1 MTADHLHH
9 LRVERGEDGV
19 ATLVIDRQ
27 DKRNALT
34 VSMRDGIQRHLRAL
48 GADRSVRVVVV
59 RGAGRDAF
67 SAGGDIAEFLTLGP
81 RDLLRWGEQ
90 LSAPEEIPQ
99 PVIAAI
105 DGYCLGAGLEL
116 ALACDLRIAT
126 TPSTLGLP
134 EIRLGMMPGS
144 GGMQRMVRLIGLAR
158 TKGLIMR
165 GRRLTAVEAERHGL
179 VHEVCAPED
188 FDGAVD
194 ALARELA
201 AAAPLALSA
210 IKQVL
215 NQAPDC
221 ALDAGLEMERKAYAM
236 LRGTKD
242 YEEGIRAFIEGR
254 APVFTGE

>member
-1 MTADHLHH
+1 MTVEH
-9 LRVERGEDGV
+9 LRVERGDAGI
-19 ATLVIDRQ
+19 ATLIIDRQ

-34 VSMRDGIQRHLRAL
+34 VAMRDGIQRHLRAV

-59 RGAGRDAF
+59 RGAGGEAF
-67 SAGGDIAEFLTLGP
+67 SAGGDLAEFLTLGLP
-81 RDLLRWGEQ
+81 DLLRWGEQ

-116 ALACDLRIAT
+116 AMACDFRIAT
-126 TPSTLGLP
+126 APSTLGLP

-144 GGMQRMVRLIGLAR
+144 GGTQRMVRLIGLAR
-158 TKGLIMR
+158 TKHLIMR
-165 GRRLTAVEAERHGL
+165 GLRLSAAEAERHGL
-179 VHEVCAPED
+179 VHQVCAPED
-188 FDGAVD
+188 FDAAVD

-201 AAAPLALSA
+201 AAAPLALGA

-215 NQAPDC
+215 NQTPDC
-221 ALDAGLEMERKAYAM
+221 ALDVGLEMERKAYAM

-242 YEEGIRAFIEGR
+242 YEEGIRAFFEAR